1 MQQIRDFFD
10 EYLSNF
16 YIPKSLHVSNVFE
29 IIILAFLIYEFIAW
43 IKTTRA
49 FALLKGIIVVVIFW
63 FLAYIFNFSTIL
75 WIGAKI
81 LNFAIIA
88 LLVIFQPE
96 I

>member
-63 FLAYIFNFSTIL
+63 FLAYTFNF
-75 WIGAKI
+75 
-81 LNFAIIA
+81 
-88 LLVIFQPE
+88 
-96 I
+96 